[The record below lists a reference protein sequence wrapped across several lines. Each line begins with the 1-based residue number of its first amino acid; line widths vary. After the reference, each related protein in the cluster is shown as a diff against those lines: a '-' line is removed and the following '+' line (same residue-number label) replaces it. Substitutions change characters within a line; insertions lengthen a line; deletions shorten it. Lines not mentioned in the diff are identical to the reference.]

1 MSLSVLPL
9 NTENIK
15 LVTLSSTMYNA
26 LQLLIGEAEVGNV
39 DGVYMAT
46 DGYGNLLNVYVE
58 VAKAPSHLQY
68 SRLATL
74 LHSARSTKRTDG
86 PSADFDLPYP
96 NDDVSQ

>member
-15 LVTLSSTMYNA
+15 LITLSSTMYNS

-39 DGVYMAT
+39 EGVYMAT

-74 LHSARSTKRTDG
+74 LHSVRSTTRTDG

>member
-46 DGYGNLLNVYVE
+46 EKPTSSG
-58 VAKAPSHLQY
+58 
-68 SRLATL
+68 
-74 LHSARSTKRTDG
+74 
-86 PSADFDLPYP
+86 
-96 NDDVSQ
+96 